1 MPSVEV
7 WGETWLNMRGGSGSR
22 LTHSWL
28 YQRLNWPIGVMKRPT
43 FRVIH
48 LFKQDIDLGV
58 ADANAIDVIHVNGGF
73 HQEPLVELHQKVGRD
88 LHRA

>member
-7 WGETWLNMRGGSGSR
+7 CGETWLNMSGGSGSR

-48 LFKQDIDLGV
+48 LLSKISIWALPMAG
-58 ADANAIDVIHVNGGF
+58 
-73 HQEPLVELHQKVGRD
+73 EMPLLRSMLASTRNRLLSCTRK
-88 LHRA
+88 